1 MALNQLI
8 IMKNLLLTF
17 EKKTKYILCAAT
29 FVILFMSACTQ
40 RETPKSEMT
49 SAIPDSDLLSYKIA
63 KKYVQNYAPRAGVVR
78 KITTDGSSKLAT
90 DTLPDTRCIWFSAQR
105 LRALADQIEKEH
117 GDGIRFYLSTYDK
130 EYIGNK
136 QPHQPERAYWGYN
149 TLIMVSTQYINGNH
163 VDYYT
168 NSVTSN
174 PRGHGF
180 IVMTV
185 PENRGELCPPPAN
198 CKDIGATL
206 LDN

>member
-1 MALNQLI
+1 MRSLRRSRDVA
-8 IMKNLLLTF
+8 
-17 EKKTKYILCAAT
+17 
-29 FVILFMSACTQ
+29 
-40 RETPKSEMT
+40 R
-49 SAIPDSDLLSYKIA
+49 
-63 KKYVQNYAPRAGVVR
+63 RAGAR
-78 KITTDGSSKLAT
+78 GERGPRLAFR
-90 DTLPDTRCIWFSAQR
+90 PG
-105 LRALADQIEKEH
+105 RALDVEHERLQKKLESEDHRDRGENDGARRGRAIRAGICHPMPETEDATEEKQNQTEEKEH